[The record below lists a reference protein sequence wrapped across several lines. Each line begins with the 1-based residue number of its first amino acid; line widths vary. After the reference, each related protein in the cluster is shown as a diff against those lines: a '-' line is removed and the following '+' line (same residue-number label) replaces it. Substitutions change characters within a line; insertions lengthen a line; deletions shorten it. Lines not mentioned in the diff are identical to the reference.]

1 MRISYDKMCAFPSVL
16 RNPWISDTQAF
27 YSDNLAMV
35 VDKRSLIIF
44 NMEDNKTL
52 TRKEKPNTAQEVE
65 ATLNPTIKKWFF
77 SRFTS
82 FSLPQLF
89 GVLEIHS
96 RNNILVS
103 APTGATK
110 TLTGFLSILNELVDS
125 AEKGILKDKVYCVY
139 ISPLKALSNDISKNL
154 KEPLEQIEKIA
165 GKELGIRVGVRTG
178 DTTQT
183 EKSKM
188 LKKPPH
194 ILITTPESLAILLS
208 SIKFREHLKNVD
220 WCIVDEIHALAENK
234 RGTHLS
240 LSLERLQHL
249 SQGMCRVGLSATVAP
264 IEEIAQFLVGSKR
277 ACKIVDIQFL
287 KNLDL
292 KVLSPVDNLID
303 TPHGD
308 AHHAMY
314 NLIDKLIQEHKT
326 TLVFTNTRSATERV
340 VDHLKSRFPK
350 KYVGNIGAHHGSMS
364 KRQRLEIENKLRNGE
379 LKAVVCSTS
388 LELGI
393 DIGYIDLVICLGSPK
408 SVARFLQRAGRSGHK
423 LHETV
428 KARIIVM
435 DRDGLVEC
443 AVLLK
448 SAMEKKIDKVH
459 IPTNALD
466 VLAQQIIGMALEQVW
481 EEKELYD
488 VIKKS
493 YCYKDL
499 KLDDFNQILS
509 YLAGEYV
516 DLEDR
521 NIYAKIWRADG
532 KLGKRGKMGRVI
544 YMTNVG
550 TIPDETFITVKI
562 GNETI
567 GMLDE
572 GFVERMKP
580 GDVFTL
586 GGETYMFKFT
596 RGMVAQVSASAN
608 RPPTVPRWASE
619 MLPLSFDLANEIGK
633 FRRFMLEKFNAGE
646 NRAAV
651 IKFINDY
658 LYVDEKAAN
667 AIHEYFK
674 EQYDYCKKIP
684 NDKTILVEY
693 YNDESDQKIVFH
705 SLFGRR
711 VNDCLSRAVAFALSR
726 TEHKDVELG
735 INDNGFYIGGTK
747 KLNPIK
753 SIKLLKADKLN
764 LVMNTAIE
772 KSEVFKRRFR
782 HCATRSL
789 MILRNY
795 MGHQKRVGRQQVSS
809 MILMS
814 ALKQLDNN
822 FTILQEARREC
833 LEDLMDI
840 ENTKKVLQGI
850 ENGTIK
856 IVEIETKI
864 PSPFALNL
872 ALQGYIDVLRI
883 EDKYEFLRRMHEQI
897 LAKIAG
903 KDTSYV
909 SAARYV
915 EKAYEQRNELKE
927 ILKKEAWNL
936 KHVPKFAKAE
946 LVRIIDGERSNIDSR
961 FIEGIQKYRA
971 EIEANWPE
979 ELKKFLFTVLEDLK
993 TGDFSYQDF
1002 WNEETAKEEEK
1013 VEEEKQKLF
1022 EQFNTAA
1029 KKAKLDPQI
1038 RYDVYKMIAGDKEG
1052 FRDDTIKWMKQLFSK
1067 TVPRMWEDEIAKFLQ
1082 KKMKEIN

>member
-1 MRISYDKMCAFPSVL
+1 MVKGVDNGRI
-16 RNPWISDTQAF
+16 
-27 YSDNLAMV
+27 
-35 VDKRSLIIF
+35 IIF
-44 NMEDNKTL
+44 NMEDNKLL
-52 TRKEKPNTAQEVE
+52 TRKEKPNTAKEVD
-65 ATLNPTIKKWFF
+65 AILNPTIKKWFY
-77 SRFTS
+77 SRFPDY
-82 FSLPQLF
+82 SLPQLY

-125 AEKGILKDKVYCVY
+125 AEKEILKDKVYCVY

-154 KEPLEQIEKIA
+154 KEPLEQIEALA
-165 GKELGIRVGVRTG
+165 GKSLGIRVGVRTG
-178 DTTQT
+178 DTTAA

-188 LKKPPH
+188 LKHPPH
-194 ILITTPESLAILLS
+194 ILITTPESLAIMLTS
-208 SIKFREHLKNVD
+208 MKFREHLKEVE

-234 RGTHLS
+234 RGVHLS

-249 SQGMCRVGLSATVAP
+249 SGHMCRVGLSATVAP
-264 IEEIAQFLVGSKR
+264 IDQIAQYLAGIGR
-277 ACKIVDIQFL
+277 PCKIIDIQFL

-303 TPHGD
+303 TPHGI
-308 AHHAMY
+308 AHQAMY
-314 NLIDKLIQEHKT
+314 TLIDELIQQNKT
-326 TLVFTNTRSATERV
+326 TLVFTNTRAATERV
-340 VDHLKSRFPK
+340 VDHLKTRFPK

-364 KRQRLEIENKLRNGE
+364 KRMRLDIEDKLRKGE

-435 DRDGLVEC
+435 DRDDLVEC

-448 SAMEKKIDKVH
+448 SAVEKKIDKVH

-466 VLAQQIIGMALEQVW
+466 VLAQQILGMALEDVW
-481 EEKELYD
+481 EEKELYK

-499 KLDDFNQILS
+499 SLKDFNQILS
-509 YLAGEYV
+509 YLSGEFV
-516 DLEDR
+516 ELEDR
-521 NIYAKIWRADG
+521 HIYARIWREDG
-532 KLGKRGKMGRVI
+532 KIGKKGKMCRVI

-550 TIPDETFITVKI
+550 TIPDESFITVKV
-562 GNETI
+562 GTETV

-580 GDVFTL
+580 GDVFVL

-596 RGMVAQVSASAN
+596 RGMVAQVSTSVN
-608 RPPTVPRWASE
+608 RPPTVPSWVSE
-619 MLPLSFDLANEIGK
+619 MLPLSFDLANEIGR
-633 FRRFMLEKFNAGE
+633 FRRLMYEKFTAGE
-646 NRAAV
+646 NKASIV
-651 IKFINDY
+651 KFINDH

-667 AIHEYFK
+667 AIYTYFK

-684 NDKTILVEY
+684 NDKTILIEY
-693 YNDESDQKIVFH
+693 YGDERDQKIIFH

-735 INDNGFYIGGTK
+735 INDNGFYINGTK

-753 SIKLLKADKLN
+753 AIKLLKADKLGM
-764 LVMNTAIE
+764 VMNTAIE

-814 ALKQLDNN
+814 ALKQLDPN
-822 FTILQEARREC
+822 FSILNEAKREC
-833 LEDLMDI
+833 LEDVMDI
-840 ENTKKVLQGI
+840 ENTRKVLEGI

-856 IVEIETKI
+856 LVEIETKI

-872 ALQGYIDVLRI
+872 ALMGYMDILRI

-897 LAKIAG
+897 LAKIEGREA
-903 KDTSYV
+903 KAV
-909 SAARYV
+909 SGASFV
-915 EKAYEQRNELKE
+915 EKSKGERNEFKE
-927 ILKKEAWNL
+927 ILKREAWNL

-946 LVRIIDGERSNIDSR
+946 LVRVIDGERSNIDSR
-961 FIEGIQKYRA
+961 FIEGVQTYRA

-979 ELKKFLFTVLEDLK
+979 ELKKFLFTVLDDLK

-1013 VEEEKQKLF
+1013 VEQEKQKLF
-1022 EQFNTAA
+1022 EQFNEAA
-1029 KKAKLDPQI
+1029 KRAKLDPQI
-1038 RYDVYKMIAGDKEG
+1038 RYDVYKMIVGDKEG
-1052 FRDDTIKWMKQLFSK
+1052 FREDTLKWMKQLFGK
-1067 TVPRMWEDEIAKFLQ
+1067 AVPSMWKDDIAKFLQ
-1082 KKMKEIN
+1082 KKMKELN

>member
-1 MRISYDKMCAFPSVL
+1 
-16 RNPWISDTQAF
+16 
-27 YSDNLAMV
+27 
-35 VDKRSLIIF
+35 
-44 NMEDNKTL
+44 MEDNLIK
-52 TRKEKPNTAQEVE
+52 RKEKPNTKEEVE
-65 ATLNPTIKKWFF
+65 GILNSTIKKWFF

-82 FSLPQLF
+82 FSLPQLY

-125 AEKGILKDKVYCVY
+125 AEKGILQDKVYAIY

-154 KEPLEQIEKIA
+154 KEPLEQIENLA
-165 GKELGIRVGVRTG
+165 GKSLGIRVGVRTG
-178 DTTQT
+178 DTTAN

-194 ILITTPESLAILLS
+194 ILITTPESLAIMLAS
-208 SIKFREHLKNVD
+208 VKFREHLKNVD

-240 LSLERLQHL
+240 LSLECLQHL
-249 SQGMCRVGLSATVAP
+249 STHMCRVGLSATVAP
-264 IEEIAQFLVGSKR
+264 IEEIGKYLVGVGR
-277 ACKIVDIQFL
+277 PCTVIDIQFL

-292 KVLSPVDNLID
+292 QVMSPVENLID
-303 TPHGD
+303 TPHGT

-314 NLIDKLIQEHKT
+314 ELIDELIQSHKT
-326 TLVFTNTRSATERV
+326 TLVFTNTRAATERV
-340 VDHLKSRFPK
+340 VDHLKTRFPK
-350 KYVGNIGAHHGSMS
+350 KYIGNIGAHHGSMS
-364 KRQRLEIENKLRNGE
+364 KRMRLDIEEKLRNGE

-435 DRDGLVEC
+435 DRDDLVEC
-443 AVLLK
+443 SVLLK
-448 SAMEKKIDKVH
+448 SAVEKKIDKVH

-466 VLAQQIIGMALEQVW
+466 VLAQQLIGMALQQVW
-481 EEKELYD
+481 EEKELYKT
-488 VIKKS
+488 VKKS

-499 KLDDFNQILS
+499 KLNDFNQILS

-532 KLGKRGKMGRVI
+532 KIGKRGKMTRVI
-544 YMTNVG
+544 YMTNIG
-550 TIPDETFITVKI
+550 TIPDESFVTVKI
-562 GNETI
+562 GTETV

-572 GFVERMKP
+572 GFVERLKP
-580 GDVFTL
+580 GDVFVL

-596 RGMVAQVSASAN
+596 RGMVAQVGTSVN

-619 MLPLSFDLANEIGK
+619 MLPLSFDLANTIGR
-633 FRRFMLEKFNAGE
+633 FRRLMLDRLSAGE
-646 NRAAV
+646 NKA
-651 IKFINDY
+651 IILKFINEH
-658 LYVDEKAAN
+658 LYVDDKAAN
-667 AIHEYFK
+667 AIYEYFK

-693 YNDESDQKIVFH
+693 YADERDQKIIFH
-705 SLFGRR
+705 TLLGRR

-735 INDNGFYIGGTK
+735 ISDNGFYINGNK
-747 KLNPIK
+747 KLNPVK
-753 SIKLLKADKLN
+753 AIKLLKADKIN
-764 LVMNTAIE
+764 MIMNNAIE

-795 MGHQKRVGRQQVSS
+795 MGRQKRVGRQQVSS

-814 ALKQLDNN
+814 ALKQLDPN
-822 FTILQEARREC
+822 FAILNEAKREC

-850 ENGTIK
+850 EDGTIK
-856 IVEIETKI
+856 ITEIETTI
-864 PSPFALNL
+864 PTPFGLNL
-872 ALQGYIDVLRI
+872 ALQGYMDVLRI

-897 LAKIAG
+897 LAKISG
-903 KDTSYV
+903 KETKHISPTKYIEG
-909 SAARYV
+909 AK
-915 EKAYEQRNELKE
+915 EERNDFKE
-927 ILKKEAWNL
+927 ILKREAWNV
-936 KHVPKFAKAE
+936 KHTPKFAKAE
-946 LVRIIDGERSNIDSR
+946 LVRIIDGERTNIDPR
-961 FIEGIQKYRA
+961 FIEGCKKYQK
-971 EIEANWPE
+971 EIEANWPD

-1022 EQFNTAA
+1022 EQFNKAA
-1029 KKAKLDPQI
+1029 KRAKLDAQI
-1038 RYDVYKMIAGDKEG
+1038 RYDIYKMIAGDKEG
-1052 FRDDTIKWMKQLFSK
+1052 FRPETLKWMKELFSK
-1067 TVPRMWEDEIAKFLQ
+1067 TVPRSWDDEIAKFLQ
-1082 KKMKEIN
+1082 KRLKELA

>member
-1 MRISYDKMCAFPSVL
+1 
-16 RNPWISDTQAF
+16 
-27 YSDNLAMV
+27 
-35 VDKRSLIIF
+35 
-44 NMEDNKTL
+44 MEDNKLL
-52 TRKEKPNTAQEVE
+52 TWKEKPNTKAEVD
-65 ATLNPTIKKWFF
+65 AILNPTIKKWFY
-77 SRFTS
+77 SRFPDY
-82 FSLPQLF
+82 SLPQLY

-96 RNNILVS
+96 RNNIIVS

-125 AEKGILKDKVYCVY
+125 AEKGILQDKVYAVY

-154 KEPLEQIEKIA
+154 KEPLEQIENIA
-165 GKELGIRVGVRTG
+165 GKPLGIRVGVRTG
-178 DTTQT
+178 DTTAN

-194 ILITTPESLAILLS
+194 ILITTPESLCIMLTS
-208 SIKFREHLKNVD
+208 MKFREHLKGVE

-234 RGTHLS
+234 RGVDLS
-240 LSLERLQHL
+240 LGLERLQHL
-249 SQGMCRVGLSATVAP
+249 SGHMCRVGLSATVAP
-264 IEEIAQFLVGSKR
+264 IDQIAQYLVGNER
-277 ACKIVDIQFL
+277 ACKIIEIQFL

-303 TPHGD
+303 TPHGI

-314 NLIDKLIQEHKT
+314 TLIDELIQEHKT
-326 TLVFTNTRSATERV
+326 TLVFTNTRAATERV
-340 VDHLKSRFPK
+340 VDHLKTRFPK
-350 KYVGNIGAHHGSMS
+350 KYIGNIGAHHGSMS
-364 KRQRLEIENKLRNGE
+364 KRMRLEIEDKLRKGE

-435 DRDGLVEC
+435 DRDDLVEC

-448 SAMEKKIDKVH
+448 SGIEKKIDKVH
-459 IPTNALD
+459 IPSNALD
-466 VLAQQIIGMALEQVW
+466 VLAQQLLGMALEEVW
-481 EEKELYD
+481 EENELYK
-488 VIKKS
+488 VVKQS

-499 KLDDFNQILS
+499 KLNDFNQILS
-509 YLAGEYV
+509 YLAGEFV

-521 NIYAKIWRADG
+521 HVYAKIWRQDG
-532 KLGKRGKMGRVI
+532 KIGKRGKMTRVI
-544 YMTNVG
+544 YMMNIG
-550 TIPDETFITVKI
+550 TIPDESFITVKI
-562 GNETI
+562 GAETV

-580 GDVFTL
+580 GDVFVL

-596 RGMVAQVSASAN
+596 RGMVAQVSASVN

-619 MLPLSFDLANEIGK
+619 MLPLSFDLANEIGR
-633 FRRFMLEKFNAGE
+633 FRRLMMERLTAGE
-646 NRAAV
+646 NKAS
-651 IKFINDY
+651 ILKFINEH
-658 LYVDEKAAN
+658 LYVDDKAAN
-667 AIHEYFK
+667 AIYEYFK

-684 NDKTILVEY
+684 SDKTILIEY
-693 YNDESDQKIVFH
+693 YVDERDQKIIFH

-711 VNDCLSRAVAFALSR
+711 VNDCLSKAVAFALSR

-735 INDNGFYIGGTK
+735 INDNGFYINGTK
-747 KLNPIK
+747 KLNPVK
-753 SIKLLKADKLN
+753 AMKLLKADKLSM
-764 LVMNTAIE
+764 VMNTAIE

-795 MGHQKRVGRQQVSS
+795 MGRQKRVGRQQVSS

-814 ALKQLDNN
+814 ALKQLDPN
-822 FTILQEARREC
+822 FSILREAKREC
-833 LEDLMDI
+833 LEDVMDI
-840 ENTKKVLQGI
+840 ENATKVLQGI
-850 ENGTIK
+850 EDGTIK
-856 IVEIETKI
+856 LVEIETKI

-872 ALQGYIDVLRI
+872 ALMGYMDVLRI
-883 EDKYEFLRRMHEQI
+883 EDKYEFLKRMHEQI

-903 KDTSYV
+903 KEAKAISGT
-909 SAARYV
+909 AFV
-915 EKAYEQRNELKE
+915 EKSRGERNEFKE
-927 ILKKEAWNL
+927 MLKKEAWNL

-946 LVRIIDGERSNIDSR
+946 LVRIIDGERSNIDSK
-961 FIEGIQKYRA
+961 FIEGIAEYRA
-971 EIEANWPE
+971 EIEANWPD

-993 TGDFSYQDF
+993 KGDFSYEDF
-1002 WNEETAKEEEK
+1002 WTEETAKEGEK

-1052 FRDDTIKWMKQLFSK
+1052 FREDTLKWMKQLFSK
-1067 TVPRMWEDEIAKFLQ
+1067 AVPRAWEDDIAKFLQ
-1082 KKMKEIN
+1082 KKLKELA

>member
-1 MRISYDKMCAFPSVL
+1 ME
-16 RNPWISDTQAF
+16 N
-27 YSDNLAMV
+27 N
-35 VDKRSLIIF
+35 IIW
-44 NMEDNKTL
+44 
-52 TRKEKPNTAQEVE
+52 KEKPNSKNEVDVI
-65 ATLNPTIKKWFF
+65 LNPTIKKWFY
-77 SRFTS
+77 SRFPNY
-82 FSLPQLF
+82 SLPQLF

-96 RNNILVS
+96 RNNVLVS

-125 AEKGILKDKVYCVY
+125 AEKGVLQDKVYCVY
-139 ISPLKALSNDISKNL
+139 ISPLKALSMDIQFNL
-154 KEPLEQIEKIA
+154 KEPLKQIEELA
-165 GKELGIRVGVRTG
+165 GKEFGVRVVVRTG
-178 DTTQT
+178 DTTAA

-188 LKKPPH
+188 LAKPPH
-194 ILITTPESLAILLS
+194 ILITTPESLAIMLAS
-208 SIKFREHLKNVD
+208 VKFREHLKNVE

-240 LSLERLQHL
+240 LSLERLQKI
-249 SQGMCRVGLSATVAP
+249 SPGMCRVGLSATVAP
-264 IEEIAQFLVGSKR
+264 IDQIAQFLVGANR
-277 ACKIVDIQFL
+277 PCRIVDIQFL

-303 TPHGD
+303 TPHGV

-314 NLIDKLIQEHKT
+314 TLIDELIQQHKT
-326 TLVFTNTRSATERV
+326 TLVFTNTRAATERV
-340 VDHLKSRFPK
+340 VDHLKNRFPK

-364 KRQRLEIENKLRNGE
+364 KRMRLDIENKLRKGE

-393 DIGYIDLVICLGSPK
+393 DIGYIDLVVCLGSPK
-408 SVARFLQRAGRSGHK
+408 SVARFLQRAGRSGHR

-435 DRDGLVEC
+435 DRDDLVEC

-448 SAMEKKIDKVH
+448 SAIEKKIDKVH

-481 EEKELYD
+481 DEKELYET
-488 VIKKS
+488 VKKS
-493 YCYKDL
+493 YCYKNL
-499 KLDDFNQILS
+499 KFEDFNNILS
-509 YLAGEYV
+509 YLAGEFAE
-516 DLEDR
+516 LEDR

-532 KLGKRGKMGRVI
+532 KIGKRGKLGRVI

-562 GNETI
+562 GNETV

-572 GFVERMKP
+572 GFVERLKP
-580 GDVFTL
+580 GDVFCL

-596 RGMVAQVSASAN
+596 RGMVAQVSASVN
-608 RPPTVPRWASE
+608 RPPTVPRWVSE
-619 MLPLSFDLANEIGK
+619 MLPLSFDLANEIGR
-633 FRRFMLEKFNAGE
+633 FRRLMLEKFNANE
-646 NRAAV
+646 NKAS
-651 IKFINDY
+651 ILKFINEY

-667 AIHEYFK
+667 AVYEYFK
-674 EQYDYCKKIP
+674 EQYDYCRKLPSDKI
-684 NDKTILVEY
+684 ILVEY
-693 YNDESDQKIVFH
+693 YNGERDQKIVFH

-735 INDNGFYIGGTK
+735 ISDNGFYINGNK

-753 SIKLLKADKLN
+753 AIKLLKADKLN
-764 LVMNTAIE
+764 LIMNNAIE

-795 MGHQKRVGRQQVSS
+795 LGRQKRVGRQQVSS
-809 MILMS
+809 MILMN

-840 ENTKKVLQGI
+840 ENTKKVLKGI
-850 ENGTIK
+850 EDGAIK
-856 IVEIETKI
+856 LVEIDTSI

-883 EDKYEFLRRMHEQI
+883 EDKYEFLKRMHEQI

-903 KDTSYV
+903 KDAKAV
-909 SAARYV
+909 SGASFV
-915 EKAYEQRNELKE
+915 EKSKGERNELKE
-927 ILKKEAWNL
+927 ILKREAWNL

-946 LVRIIDGERSNIDSR
+946 LVRIIDGERSNIDAR
-961 FIEGIQKYRA
+961 FIEGIRKYRE
-971 EIEANWPE
+971 EIEKNWPE
-979 ELKKFLFTVLEDLK
+979 ELKKFLFTVFDDLK
-993 TGDFSYQDF
+993 TGDFSYEDF
-1002 WNEETAKEEEK
+1002 WTEETAKEEEK
-1013 VEEEKQKLF
+1013 VEQEKQKLF

-1052 FRDDTIKWMKQLFSK
+1052 FREDTIKWMKHLFSK
-1067 TVPRMWEDEIAKFLQ
+1067 AVPRMWEDDIARFLQ
-1082 KKMKEIN
+1082 KKMKELT

>member
-1 MRISYDKMCAFPSVL
+1 MVKVADKPL
-16 RNPWISDTQAF
+16 
-27 YSDNLAMV
+27 
-35 VDKRSLIIF
+35 LIIY
-44 NMEDNKTL
+44 NMEDNNLL
-52 TRKEKPNTAQEVE
+52 TRKEKPNTEAEVE
-65 ATLNPTIKKWFF
+65 KILNPTIKKWFF
-77 SRFTS
+77 SRFPS
-82 FSLPQLF
+82 FSLPQLY

-125 AEKGILKDKVYCVY
+125 AEKGVLQDKVYAVY

-154 KEPLEQIEKIA
+154 KEPLEQIEAIA
-165 GKELGIRVGVRTG
+165 GKSLGIRVGVRTG

-188 LKKPPH
+188 LKHPPH
-194 ILITTPESLAILLS
+194 ILITTPESLDIMLAS
-208 SIKFREHLKNVD
+208 PKFRENLKNVE

-234 RGTHLS
+234 RGVDLS

-249 SQGMCRVGLSATVAP
+249 SGHMCRIGLSATVAP
-264 IEEIAQFLVGSKR
+264 IDEIAKYLVGVGR
-277 ACKIVDIQFL
+277 NCKIIEIQFL

-314 NLIDKLIQEHKT
+314 GLMDEMIQEHKT
-326 TLVFTNTRSATERV
+326 TLVFTNTRAATERV
-340 VDHLKSRFPK
+340 VDHLKTKFPK

-364 KRQRLEIENKLRNGE
+364 KRMRLEIEDKLRKGE
-379 LKAVVCSTS
+379 LKVVVCSTS

-435 DRDGLVEC
+435 DRDDLVEC

-448 SAMEKKIDKVH
+448 SAVEKKIDRVH

-466 VLAQQIIGMALEQVW
+466 VLAQQILGMALEETW
-481 EEKELYD
+481 EEKELYKT
-488 VIKKS
+488 IKKS
-493 YCYKDL
+493 YCYEDL
-499 KLDDFNQILS
+499 KLKDFNQILS
-509 YLAGEYV
+509 YLSGEFV

-521 NIYAKIWRADG
+521 HVYAKIWREGG
-532 KLGKRGKMGRVI
+532 KIGKKGKMTRVI

-550 TIPDETFITVKI
+550 TIPDESFVTVKI
-562 GNETI
+562 GTETV

-572 GFVERMKP
+572 GFVERLKP
-580 GDVFTL
+580 GDVFVL

-596 RGMVAQVSASAN
+596 RGMVAQVSASVN

-619 MLPLSFDLANEIGK
+619 MLPLSFDLATEIGR
-633 FRRFMLEKFNAGE
+633 FRRLMLEKFNAGE
-646 NRAAV
+646 NRASI
-651 IKFINDY
+651 IKFINEH
-658 LYVDEKAAN
+658 LYVDDKAAN
-667 AIHEYFK
+667 AIYVYFK

-684 NDKTILVEY
+684 NDKLILVEY
-693 YNDESDQKIVFH
+693 YNDGRDQKIVFH

-711 VNDCLSRAVAFALSR
+711 VNDCLSRAIAFALSR

-735 INDNGFYIGGTK
+735 MNDNGFYINGDK
-747 KLNPIK
+747 RLNPVK
-753 SIKLLKADKLN
+753 AFKLLKADKLN
-764 LVMNTAIE
+764 LIMNTAIE

-814 ALKQLDNN
+814 ALKQLDPN
-822 FTILQEARREC
+822 FSILNEAKREC
-833 LEDLMDI
+833 LEDVMDI
-840 ENTKKVLQGI
+840 ENTKKIFKGI
-850 ENGTIK
+850 EDGTIK
-856 IVEIETKI
+856 LVEIETKI

-872 ALQGYIDVLRI
+872 ALMGYTDVLRI

-903 KDTSYV
+903 KETSTV
-909 SAARYV
+909 SGSKFV
-915 EKAYEQRNELKE
+915 EKSKGERNEFKE
-927 ILKKEAWNL
+927 MLKKEAWNL
-936 KHVPKFAKAE
+936 KRTPKFAKAE
-946 LVRIIDGERSNIDSR
+946 LVRIIDGERSNIDPR
-961 FIEGIQKYRA
+961 FIEGCNTYKT
-971 EIEANWPE
+971 EIEANWPD
-979 ELKKFLFTVLEDLK
+979 ELKKFLFNVLEDLK

-1002 WNEETAKEEEK
+1002 WDEQTTKEAEN
-1013 VEEEKQKLF
+1013 VEVEKQKLF
-1022 EQFNTAA
+1022 EQFNEAA
-1029 KKAKLDPQI
+1029 KRAKLDSQI

-1052 FRDDTIKWMKQLFSK
+1052 FRPDTLKWLKELFSK
-1067 TVPRMWEDEIAKFLQ
+1067 TVSKIWKDEIAKFLQ
-1082 KKMKEIN
+1082 QKMKELA

>member
-1 MRISYDKMCAFPSVL
+1 MVTDKAL
-16 RNPWISDTQAF
+16 
-27 YSDNLAMV
+27 
-35 VDKRSLIIF
+35 LIIF
-44 NMEDNKTL
+44 NMEDNNLL
-52 TRKEKPNTAQEVE
+52 TRKENPNTAAEVE
-65 ATLNPTIKKWFF
+65 NTLNPTIKKWFF
-77 SRFTS
+77 SRFPS
-82 FSLPQLF
+82 FSLPQLY

-96 RNNILVS
+96 RNNIIVS

-125 AEKGILKDKVYCVY
+125 AEKGALQDKVYAVY

-154 KEPLEQIEKIA
+154 KEPLAQIEEIA
-165 GKELGIRVGVRTG
+165 GKSLGIRVGVRTG
-178 DTTQT
+178 DTTAS

-194 ILITTPESLAILLS
+194 ILITTPESLDIMLAS
-208 SIKFREHLKNVD
+208 MKFREHLKNVE
-220 WCIVDEIHALAENK
+220 WCIIDEIHALAENK
-234 RGTHLS
+234 RGVDLS

-249 SQGMCRVGLSATVAP
+249 SGHMCRVGLSATVAP
-264 IEEIAQFLVGSKR
+264 IEQIAQYLVGIGR
-277 ACKIVDIQFL
+277 PCKIIEIQFL

-292 KVLSPVDNLID
+292 KVLSPVENLID
-303 TPHGD
+303 TPHGA
-308 AHHAMY
+308 AHAAMY
-314 NLIDKLIQEHKT
+314 TLIDDLIQQHKT
-326 TLVFTNTRSATERV
+326 TLVFTNTRAATERV
-340 VDHLKSRFPK
+340 VDHLKTRFPK

-364 KRQRLEIENKLRNGE
+364 KRMRLEIEDKLRNGE

-393 DIGYIDLVICLGSPK
+393 DIGYIDLVICIGSPK

-435 DRDGLVEC
+435 DRDDLVEC

-448 SAMEKKIDKVH
+448 SAVEKKIDRVH

-466 VLAQQIIGMALEQVW
+466 VLAQQLIGMALEETW
-481 EEKELYD
+481 EEKELYK
-488 VIKKS
+488 VVRQS

-499 KLDDFNQILS
+499 KLKDFNQILS
-509 YLAGEYV
+509 YLAGEFV

-521 NIYAKIWRADG
+521 HIYAKIWRED
-532 KLGKRGKMGRVI
+532 GKMGKKGKMTRVI

-550 TIPDETFITVKI
+550 TIPDESFVTVKI
-562 GNETI
+562 GTETV

-572 GFVERMKP
+572 GFVERLKP
-580 GDVFTL
+580 GDVFVL

-596 RGMVAQVSASAN
+596 RGMVAQVSTSVN

-619 MLPLSFDLANEIGK
+619 MLPLSFDLANEIGR
-633 FRRFMLEKFNAGE
+633 FRRLMMEHLTAGE
-646 NRAAV
+646 SKAVV
-651 IKFINDY
+651 IKFINEH
-658 LYVDEKAAN
+658 LYVDDKAAN
-667 AIHEYFK
+667 AIYEYFK

-684 NDKTILVEY
+684 SDKTILIEY
-693 YNDESDQKIVFH
+693 YNDERDQKIIFH

-735 INDNGFYIGGTK
+735 MNDNGFYINGGK

-753 SIKLLKADKLN
+753 ALKLLKADKLGM
-764 LVMNTAIE
+764 VMSTAIE

-809 MILMS
+809 MILLS
-814 ALKQLDNN
+814 ALRQLDPN
-822 FTILQEARREC
+822 FSILNEAKREC
-833 LEDLMDI
+833 LQDLMDI
-840 ENTKKVLQGI
+840 DNAVKVLQGI

-856 IVEIETKI
+856 LVEIETKI

-872 ALQGYIDVLRI
+872 ALMGYMDVLRI

-903 KDTSYV
+903 KDTKAIS
-909 SAARYV
+909 SSSFV
-915 EKAYEQRNELKE
+915 EKARGERNEFKE
-927 ILKKEAWNL
+927 LLKKEAWNL
-936 KHVPKFAKAE
+936 KHTPKFAKAE
-946 LVRIIDGERSNIDSR
+946 LVRVIDGERSNIDAR
-961 FIEGIQKYRA
+961 FIEGITTYRA

-979 ELKKFLFTVLEDLK
+979 ELKKFLFTVLDDLK

-1002 WNEETAKEEEK
+1002 WNEQTAKEEEN
-1013 VEEEKQKLF
+1013 VELEKQKLF
-1022 EQFNTAA
+1022 EQFNEAA
-1029 KKAKLDPQI
+1029 KRAKLDPQI

-1052 FRDDTIKWMKQLFSK
+1052 FRSDTLKWLKELFSK
-1067 TVPRMWEDEIAKFLQ
+1067 TVSSVWKDEIAKFLQ
-1082 KKMKEIN
+1082 KKMKELV

>member
-1 MRISYDKMCAFPSVL
+1 MAYGVEKA
-16 RNPWISDTQAF
+16 A
-27 YSDNLAMV
+27 
-35 VDKRSLIIF
+35 IIIC
-44 NMEDNKTL
+44 NMEDNLLKW
-52 TRKEKPNTAQEVE
+52 KEKPNTQKEVE
-65 ATLNPTIKKWFF
+65 AILNPTIKKWFF

-82 FSLPQLF
+82 LSLPQLY

-96 RNNILVS
+96 RNNIIVS

-125 AEKGILKDKVYCVY
+125 AEKGALQDKVYCVY

-154 KEPLEQIEKIA
+154 KEPLQQIEAIA

-178 DTTQT
+178 DTTQS

-188 LKKPPH
+188 LAKPPH
-194 ILITTPESLAILLS
+194 ILITTPESLCIMLTS
-208 SIKFREHLKNVD
+208 VKFREHLKNVE

-234 RGTHLS
+234 RGVDLS

-249 SQGMCRVGLSATVAP
+249 SGHMCRIGLSATVAP
-264 IEEIAQFLVGSKR
+264 IDQIAQYLVGSKR
-277 ACKIVDIQFL
+277 ACTIIEIQFL

-303 TPHGD
+303 TPHGE

-314 NLIDKLIQEHKT
+314 TLIDELIQQHKT
-326 TLVFTNTRSATERV
+326 TLVFTNTRAATERV
-340 VDHLKSRFPK
+340 VDHLKTRFPK

-364 KRQRLEIENKLRNGE
+364 KRMRLEIESKLRNGE

-435 DRDGLVEC
+435 DRDDLVEC
-443 AVLLK
+443 SVLLK
-448 SAMEKKIDKVH
+448 SAVEKKIDKVH
-459 IPTNALD
+459 IPMNALD
-466 VLAQQIIGMALEQVW
+466 VLAQQLIGMALEQVW
-481 EEKELYD
+481 EEKELYET
-488 VIKKS
+488 VKKS

-499 KLDDFNQILS
+499 KLKDFNQILS

-521 NIYAKIWRADG
+521 NIYAKIWRENG

-550 TIPDETFITVKI
+550 TIPDESFVTVKI
-562 GNETI
+562 GTETV

-572 GFVERMKP
+572 GFVERLKP
-580 GDVFTL
+580 GDVFVL

-596 RGMVAQVSASAN
+596 RGMVAQVSTSVN
-608 RPPTVPRWASE
+608 RPPTVPSWVSE
-619 MLPLSFDLANEIGK
+619 MLPLSFDLANEIGR
-633 FRRFMLEKFNAGE
+633 FRRLMMERFTAGE
-646 NRAAV
+646 NKATI
-651 IKFINDY
+651 IKFINEH
-658 LYVDEKAAN
+658 LYVDERAAN
-667 AIHEYFK
+667 AIYVYFK
-674 EQYDYCKKIP
+674 EQYDYCKKLP
-684 NDKTILVEY
+684 SDKTILIEY
-693 YNDESDQKIVFH
+693 YNDERDQKIIFH

-735 INDNGFYIGGTK
+735 INDNGFYINGTK

-753 SIKLLKADKLN
+753 AIKLLKADKLGM
-764 LVMNTAIE
+764 VMNTAIE

-795 MGHQKRVGRQQVSS
+795 MGRQKRVGRQQVRS

-814 ALKQLDNN
+814 ALKQLDPN
-822 FTILQEARREC
+822 FAILNEAKREC

-840 ENTKKVLQGI
+840 ENARKVLEGI
-850 ENGTIK
+850 EKGTIK
-856 IVEIETKI
+856 LVEIETSI

-872 ALQGYIDVLRI
+872 ALMGYMDVLRI

-903 KDTSYV
+903 KETKHV
-909 SAARYV
+909 SGSSFV
-915 EKAYEQRNELKE
+915 EKSRGERNELKE
-927 ILKKEAWNL
+927 ILKREAWNV

-946 LVRIIDGERSNIDSR
+946 LVRIIDGERSNIDPR
-961 FIEGIQKYRA
+961 FIEGCNKYRA

-993 TGDFSYQDF
+993 TGDFSYEDF
-1002 WNEETAKEEEK
+1002 WTEESAKEEEK

-1052 FRDDTIKWMKQLFSK
+1052 FRNETLKWLKELFSK
-1067 TVPRMWEDEIAKFLQ
+1067 AVPSMWKDDIAKFLQ
-1082 KKMKEIN
+1082 KKMKELS

>member
-1 MRISYDKMCAFPSVL
+1 
-16 RNPWISDTQAF
+16 
-27 YSDNLAMV
+27 
-35 VDKRSLIIF
+35 
-44 NMEDNKTL
+44 MEDNSLL
-52 TRKEKPNTAQEVE
+52 TRKEKPNTKEEVE
-65 ATLNPTIKKWFF
+65 ATLNPTIKKWFQ
-77 SRFTS
+77 SRFPS

-154 KEPLEQIEKIA
+154 KEPLQQIEQIA

-178 DTTQT
+178 DTTAT

-194 ILITTPESLAILLS
+194 ILITTPESLAIMLAS
-208 SIKFREHLKNVD
+208 TKFREHLKNVE

-240 LSLERLQHL
+240 LSLERLQYL
-249 SQGMCRVGLSATVAP
+249 SPGMCRIGLSATVAP
-264 IEEIAQFLVGSKR
+264 IEEIAQYLVGNGR
-277 ACKIVDIQFL
+277 PCKIVDIQFL

-292 KVLSPVDNLID
+292 KVFSPVDNLID
-303 TPHGD
+303 TPHGEM
-308 AHHAMY
+308 HHAMY
-314 NLIDKLIQEHKT
+314 RLIDELIQQHKT

-340 VDHLKSRFPK
+340 VDHLKNKFPK

-364 KRQRLEIENKLRNGE
+364 KRQRLEIEEKLRNGE

-435 DRDGLVEC
+435 DRDDLVEC

-448 SAMEKKIDKVH
+448 SAVEKKIDKVH

-466 VLAQQIIGMALEQVW
+466 VLAQQMIGMALEQVW
-481 EEKELYD
+481 EERELYN

-493 YCYKDL
+493 YCYKNL
-499 KLDDFNQILS
+499 KLDNFNQILS
-509 YLAGEYV
+509 YLAGEFAE
-516 DLEDR
+516 LEDR
-521 NIYAKIWRADG
+521 NIYAKIWRQDG
-532 KLGKRGKMGRVI
+532 KIGKRGKMGRVI

-550 TIPDETFITVKI
+550 TIPDETFVTVKI
-562 GNETI
+562 GNETV

-580 GDVFTL
+580 GDVFCL
-586 GGETYMFKFT
+586 GGDTYMFKFT
-596 RGMVAQVSASAN
+596 RGMVAQVTASSN
-608 RPPTVPRWASE
+608 RPPTVPSWVSE
-619 MLPLSFDLANEIGK
+619 MLPLSFDLANEIGR
-633 FRRFMLEKFNAGE
+633 FRRLMLEKFTSGE
-646 NRAAV
+646 NRASI
-651 IKFINDY
+651 IKFINEY
-658 LYVDEKAAN
+658 LYLDEKAAN
-667 AIHEYFK
+667 AIYEYFK

-693 YNDESDQKIVFH
+693 YNDERDQKIVFH

-726 TEHKDVELG
+726 TEHKDVEIG
-735 INDNGFYIGGTK
+735 INDNGFYIGGNK

-753 SIKLLKADKLN
+753 AIKLLKADKLN
-764 LVMNTAIE
+764 IVMNTAIE

-840 ENTKKVLQGI
+840 ENTKKILQGI

-856 IVEIETKI
+856 LVEIETKI
-864 PSPFALNL
+864 PTPFALNL
-872 ALQGYIDVLRI
+872 ALQGYMDVLRI

-897 LAKIAG
+897 MAKIAG
-903 KDTSYV
+903 KETLHISPTK
-909 SAARYV
+909 YV
-915 EKAYEQRNELKE
+915 EKAHSERNELKE
-927 ILKKEAWNL
+927 ILKREAWNL

-946 LVRIIDGERSNIDSR
+946 LVRIIDGERSNIDAR
-961 FIEGIQKYRA
+961 FIEGITKYRA

-993 TGDFSYQDF
+993 TGDFSYEDF
-1002 WNEETAKEEEK
+1002 WDEEKAKEDEK

-1022 EQFNTAA
+1022 EQFNEAA

-1052 FRDDTIKWMKQLFSK
+1052 FREDTIKWMKQLFSK
-1067 TVPRMWEDEIAKFLQ
+1067 AVPRMWNDEIARFLQ
-1082 KKMKEIN
+1082 KKLKELA